1 MVSLRFVAALLRNVI
16 FKLSKPQRRG
26 KRKTGMHLRTSSS
39 RVTAAAMSQLPS
51 MAPTTV
57 RKSGRCGVSATICWT
72 GHGMVARLSAPITP
86 SARRWCDGSER
97 RTGSAACSKH
107 RLIVLSRSCGSAAC
121 RIHHIRINIE
131 KNQKPA
137 RSNGLAGFVY
147 LEERA
152 ETDLNTEQESKKKIR
167 LCAWISITA
176 VILCAALCV
185 LAVLWSR

>member
-1 MVSLRFVAALLRNVI
+1 M
-16 FKLSKPQRRG
+16 
-26 KRKTGMHLRTSSS
+26 S
-39 RVTAAAMSQLPS
+39 RPPS
-51 MAPTTV
+51 TVPTTA
-57 RKSGRCGVSATICWT
+57 RRFGRCGASGTIRWT

-86 SARRWCDGSER
+86 SARRWCAGSER
-97 RTGSAACSKH
+97 LAGSAACSKH
-107 RLIVLSRSCGSAAC
+107 RLIALSGSCGSAAC
-121 RIHHIRINIE
+121 RIRHIRINIE

-176 VILCAALCV
+176 LILCTALCA